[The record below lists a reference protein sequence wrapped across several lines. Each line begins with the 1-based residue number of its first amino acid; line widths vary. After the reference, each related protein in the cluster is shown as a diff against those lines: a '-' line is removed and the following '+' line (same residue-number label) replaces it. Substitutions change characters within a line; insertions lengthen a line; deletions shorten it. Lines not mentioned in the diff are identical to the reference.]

1 MRHAIQSLFNNITE
15 LRYDLAMEYRKLGNT
30 EIDVSVICLGTMTW
44 GQQNTR
50 DEAFA
55 QMDYA
60 CSQGVNFFDTAELY
74 AIPPKA
80 ETYGRTEEIIG
91 EWLQARSSRQQI
103 VLASKIAGPGEGW
116 IPHIRNGKTRFNR
129 IDIAS
134 ALDASLQ
141 RLQTDYL
148 DLYQL
153 HWPQRQAN
161 FFGKLGFDTPT
172 DEHITPILETLEALG
187 EQVKAGKVGHIGLS
201 NETPWGV
208 MQFLHYAEQA
218 GLPRIVSVQN
228 PYSLLNRSYEIGLA
242 EISWREQAG
251 LLAYSPLGFGVL
263 SGKYLDGLYPDNARL
278 TLFPDYTRY
287 SNAAAITATGQYIAL
302 ARQHNLD
309 PAQMALAYVNSR
321 PFLTSTIIGATTMEQ
336 LKSNI
341 DSINLVLPDDAIAGI
356 EAIHQAHPNPS
367 P

>member
-1 MRHAIQSLFNNITE
+1 MQ
-15 LRYDLAMEYRKLGNT
+15 YRKLGNT

-50 DEAFA
+50 EQAFE

-60 CSQGVNFFDTAELY
+60 ISQGVNFFDTAELY
-74 AIPPKA
+74 AIPPQA
-80 ETYGRTEEIIG
+80 GTYGRTEEIIG
-91 EWLQARSSRQQI
+91 EWLQARGTRDQI
-103 VLASKIAGPGEGW
+103 VLTSKVAGPGEEW
-116 IPHIRNGKTRFNR
+116 IPHIRGGKTRFDQG
-129 IDIAS
+129 DITS
-134 ALDASLQ
+134 ALDASLK

-153 HWPQRQAN
+153 HWPQREAN
-161 FFGKLGFDTPT
+161 FFGKLGFKAPA

-187 EQVKAGKVGHIGLS
+187 EQVKAGKIRHIGLS

-208 MQFLHYAEQA
+208 MQFLYYAELA

-228 PYSLLNRSYEIGLA
+228 PYSLLNRTYEVGLA
-242 EISWREQAG
+242 EVSWREQVG

-263 SGKYLDGLYPDNARL
+263 SGKYLHGAQPDGARL
-278 TLFPDYTRY
+278 SLFPDYTRY
-287 SNAAAITATGQYIAL
+287 SNPAAVAATEAYVAL
-302 ARQHNLD
+302 ARKHGLE
-309 PAQMALAYVNSR
+309 PSQMALAYVNGR

-336 LKSNI
+336 LRSNV
-341 DSINLVLPDDAIAGI
+341 DSINLHLSDEVLSAI
-356 EAIHQAHPNPS
+356 EEIHNAHANPS